1 MKPSL
6 KKELPVIAIILLP
19 FIYLAYIWRELPA
32 RIPIHWNMQGE
43 IDRYGSRSE
52 LIIVVFALPVLI
64 YLILLIVP
72 LIDPK
77 YKIKNM
83 GNKYQGLKMVT
94 TLFMSV
100 LAMYIIWSVK
110 NASFFNPNNIFLLL
124 GMLYSI
130 LGNYM
135 KTIRANYFVG
145 IRTPWTL
152 EKETVWKATHRLG
165 GVLWFAGGL
174 IIVAGSLVLGQKAN
188 FIFFMVVT
196 GIIVLVPVV
205 YSYVKFKEEEKRV
218 QSS

>member
-6 KKELPVIAIILLP
+6 KKELPVIAIMLLP
-19 FIYLAYIWRELPA
+19 FIYLAYVWHELPDKV
-32 RIPIHWNMQGE
+32 PIHWNVQGQ

-64 YLILLIVP
+64 YLILLAVP

-83 GNKYQGLKMVT
+83 GSKYQNIKMLI

-110 NASFFNPNNIFLLL
+110 NASLFNPNFIFLLL
-124 GMLYSI
+124 GILYAI

-135 KTIRANYFVG
+135 KTIRANYFIG

-152 EKETVWKATHRLG
+152 ENEAVWKATHRMG

-174 IIVAGSLVLGQKAN
+174 IIVAGSLVLGQKAD

-196 GIIVLVPVV
+196 GIIALVPVI
-205 YSYVKFKEEEKRV
+205 YSYVKFKEEEKKV
-218 QSS
+218 HSS

>member
-6 KKELPVIAIILLP
+6 KKELPVIAIMLLP
-19 FIYLAYIWRELPA
+19 FIYLAYVWHELPDKV
-32 RIPIHWNMQGE
+32 PIHWNVQGQ

-64 YLILLIVP
+64 YLILLAVP

-83 GNKYQGLKMVT
+83 GSKYQNIKMLI

-110 NASFFNPNNIFLLL
+110 NASLFNPNFIFLLL
-124 GMLYSI
+124 GILYAI

-135 KTIRANYFVG
+135 KTIRANYFIG

-152 EKETVWKATHRLG
+152 ENEAVWKATHRMG

-174 IIVAGSLVLGQKAN
+174 IIVAGSLVLGQKAD

-196 GIIVLVPVV
+196 GIIALVPVI

>member
-1 MKPSL
+1 MKPSV

-19 FIYLAYIWRELPA
+19 FIYLAYIWHELPA
-32 RIPIHWNMQGE
+32 RIPIHWNVQGE

-64 YLILLIVP
+64 YLILLVVP

-83 GNKYQGLKMVT
+83 GSKYQDIKILT

-100 LAMYIIWSVK
+100 LAMYIIYSVK
-110 NASFFNPNNIFLLL
+110 NASLFNPNFIFLLL
-124 GMLYSI
+124 GILYAI

-152 EKETVWKATHRLG
+152 ENEAVWKATHRMG

-196 GIIVLVPVV
+196 GIIVLVPVI